1 MDAATFR
8 TELESAKRTQ
18 LDRLGSNKLL
28 IALTDATLEREAV
41 LSAAADS
48 EHAAHET
55 FRAWA
60 DTESESEAAEAFA
73 WTRDREAD
81 HRDRV
86 VSSLTD
92 AGTAY
97 DPVDGGPLHTY
108 LRERTATVERVAAG
122 LVARPLVSER
132 THTQVISFFVNDA
145 DETRADLFR
154 ELKAETSEE
163 LDRGLALLETLCDG
177 DDDWERAR
185 MVAEYTVQ
193 VAYDDYADGLA
204 GVGVDPKPIC

>member
-1 MDAATFR
+1 MDAETFR
-8 TELESAKRTQ
+8 TDLESAKRTE

-28 IALTDATLEREAV
+28 IALTNATLERTAV

-60 DTESESEAAEAFA
+60 DSESDPDAAEAFA
-73 WTRDREAD
+73 WTRDRELE

-86 VSSLTD
+86 VSSLAADETD
-92 AGTAY
+92 YEPA
-97 DPVDGGPLHTY
+97 DGGPLHTY
-108 LRERTATVERVAAG
+108 LRERTDTVERVAAG
-122 LVARPLVSER
+122 LVARPLVSEK

-145 DETRADLFR
+145 DQTRASLFR
-154 ELKAETSEE
+154 ELKTETSEE
-163 LDRGLALLETLCDG
+163 LERGLTLLASLCDG

-185 MVAEYTVQ
+185 MVAEYTIQ